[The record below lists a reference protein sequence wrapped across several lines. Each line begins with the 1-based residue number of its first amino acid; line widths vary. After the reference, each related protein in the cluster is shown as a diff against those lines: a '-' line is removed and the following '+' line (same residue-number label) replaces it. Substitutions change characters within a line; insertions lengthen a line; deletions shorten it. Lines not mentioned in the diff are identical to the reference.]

1 MSNTRKPDRVQTG
14 LRIDRMLIKVLKGLA
29 EYKDM
34 SLADLVE
41 GILLY
46 AIEGKAALT
55 ETDTLD
61 VVEQLRTIYGMDLT
75 SADAHQHPD

>member
-75 SADAHQHPD
+75 SADAHEYPD